1 MHIWVDADACP
12 KAIKDLLYRVA
23 ERRQVRLTLVSNQA
37 LHIPSSRVITLLHVT
52 AGFDAADD
60 AIVRHVRAGDLVV
73 TADLPLAAQ
82 VVARGAQALN
92 PRGTRYTAANLPEY
106 LTMRRVMDELRQS
119 GVNTGGPAPF
129 RAQDRQAFADQLDR
143 WVTRARQAGVDAPEE
158 P

>member
-37 LHIPSSRVITLLHVT
+37 LHIPSSRVITLLRVP

-60 AIVRHVRAGDLVV
+60 AIVRHVCAGDLVV

-82 VVARGAQALN
+82 VVARGAQALS

-106 LTMRRVMDELRQS
+106 LTMRLVMDELRQS
-119 GVNTGGPAPF
+119 GVDTGGPPPL
-129 RAQDRQAFADQLDR
+129 RVRDRQAFADELDR
-143 WVTRARQAGVDAPEE
+143 WVTQTRQAEVDAPEE